1 MVLTFFLSQNIRRL
15 KKLITAGLAPITVL
29 IMLSASGLYGCYSYP
44 LLEDVRQNS
53 DYTYQIGTGDNLSI
67 FVWGNPELSTSAVVR
82 PDGKISFPLVEE
94 LLAMGK
100 TPYELARDIE
110 NVLATY
116 VKSPQVVVMANG
128 FKGVKTQ
135 QIRVIGRIGG
145 GTGTGGSMGGGI
157 GGSIG
162 STGGGGFGG
171 GAGSIGRYQGRALPY
186 ERGMT
191 LLDVV
196 IQIGLNQYADGN
208 RSTVIRSVNGEDKTY
223 SVRIDDLIDNADL
236 TANVLMMP
244 GDILIIPDTL
254 F

>member
-1 MVLTFFLSQNIRRL
+1 MFMTGRIFRL
-15 KKLITAGLAPITVL
+15 GLLCMIFGT
-29 IMLSASGLYGCYSYP
+29 GLVGCYSYP
-44 LLEDVRQNS
+44 LLEDVRQDS
-53 DYTYQIGTGDNLSI
+53 DYTYKIGPGDSLSI

-94 LLAMGK
+94 LLAMSK

-110 NVLATY
+110 NVLMTY
-116 VKSPQVVVMANG
+116 VKSPQVVVMAHG
-128 FKGVKTQ
+128 FKGVKDQ

-145 GTGTGGSMGGGI
+145 GTGGGGMGGGMGGGGGI
-157 GGSIG
+157 GGGI
-162 STGGGGFGG
+162 GGGGGG
-171 GAGSIGRYQGRALPY
+171 GMGGMGGIGRYQGRNIPY

-208 RSTVIRSVNGEDKTY
+208 RSSVIRKTNGELKTY
-223 SVRIDDLIDNADL
+223 AVRIDDLIDNADL

-244 GDILIIPDTL
+244 GDILIIPDSL